1 MSKNEINKVNEYEK
15 QKQFF
20 QQTLIDLLETL
31 DEEDAPKM
39 KSICDS
45 AAHCAPE
52 VTYRMWSKLFQ
63 TLSCNFKKVSPDGKH
78 FKTVEIY
85 NSKYKEFVKTW
96 YNDNTD

>member
-1 MSKNEINKVNEYEK
+1 MSVNKFIQYEK

-20 QQTLIDLLETL
+20 KQTLKELLGTL
-31 DEEDAPKM
+31 DEEDAPLM

-52 VTYRMWSKLFQ
+52 VTYNMWPKLFQ
-63 TLSCNFKKVSPDGKH
+63 TLSYNFKDVNPGGKH

-85 NSKYKEFVKTW
+85 NSKYKEFINTW